1 MARPKQF
8 EPDVAVERAMEVFWR
23 KGYARTTPQDLV
35 EELGIGKGSLY
46 HTFKSKHALFT
57 RALRHYQDTHA
68 VTFIEM
74 LERPGPA
81 RERLRGALEALIEMD
96 LGGPDRRGCLAVN
109 TAAELAGVDADATDA
124 VRRMFDRTESAF
136 QSVIEEGRRSGEIA
150 SDRDPRALASLLLNT
165 VVGMRVIGKSADGP
179 DRLRRTVDAL
189 LDSV

>member
-57 RALRHYQDTHA
+57 RTLRHYQDTRA
-68 VTFIEM
+68 VTLIEM
-74 LERPGPA
+74 LERPGPV

-96 LGGPDRRGCLAVN
+96 LGDPDRRGCLAVN
-109 TAAELAGVDADATDA
+109 TATELAGVDPEATDA
-124 VRRMFDRTESAF
+124 VRRMFDRTEGAF
-136 QSVIEEGRRSGEIA
+136 QAVIEEGRRSGEIA
-150 SDRDPRALASLLLNT
+150 PDRDPRALASLLLNT
-165 VVGMRVIGKSADGP
+165 VVGMRVIAKSADGP

-189 LDSV
+189 LASL